1 MSEDESMLTG
11 GAVVASALAGQL
23 GSSPEFLQ
31 DQTHDM
37 RILSVIE
44 KSEIPFYI
52 FATLKAKKSKAWA
65 TVLESALHLNRSVG
79 GRGLR
84 DIIRMESVSHGGA
97 SDVSSEI
104 AAARPGWVG
113 RNVSDRNWQEDAE
126 RDGKI

>member
-1 MSEDESMLTG
+1 MSEDPMLTG

-31 DQTHDM
+31 EQTHDM
-37 RILSVIE
+37 RILSVID
-44 KSEIPFYI
+44 KADIPFYL

-65 TVLESALHLNRSVG
+65 TVLDAALHFNRSIG

-84 DIIRMESVSHGGA
+84 DIIRMEMVSHGGA
-97 SDVSSEI
+97 SDISSEI

-113 RNVSDRNWQEDAE
+113 RNVSDRDWQEKAE
-126 RDGKI
+126 IEGKI